1 MPEKQIEGTHYNLKD
16 MARRLAAYNK
26 ANCSDD
32 AEPAIAD
39 FFEGHQVEIFKQ
51 NIEKQRCSKKVL
63 NACKIYIERNERP
76 FNYMTYDDEEEK
88 ERIQNEEQHRN
99 ALNQD

>member
-1 MPEKQIEGTHYNLKD
+1 MK
-16 MARRLAAYNK
+16 RRLAAYNK

-39 FFEGHQVEIFKQ
+39 FFENNQIEIFKQ
-51 NIEKQRCSKKVL
+51 NIEKERRVNKVV

-76 FNYMTYDDEEEK
+76 FNYMTYDEEEEK
-88 ERIQNEEQHRN
+88 QRIQDEKELRDKQAKSTSNS
-99 ALNQD
+99 

>member
-1 MPEKQIEGTHYNLKD
+1 MK
-16 MARRLAAYNK
+16 RRLAAYNK

-39 FFEGHQVEIFKQ
+39 FFENNQIEIFKQ
-51 NIEKQRCSKKVL
+51 NIEKERRVNKVV

-76 FNYMTYDDEEEK
+76 FNYMTYDEEEEK
-88 ERIQNEEQHRN
+88 QRIQDEKELRD
-99 ALNQD
+99 NQAKSTSNS